1 MSNPQPFTPAAS
13 ATLTVTTTT
22 ANVAL
27 PGGAGTRYMLQNEGT
42 ATIYFVTGSSAVV
55 ATVAGGTPLLGGINK
70 VFTLDPNATNI
81 AGICKNTGE
90 TGFLHITQGEGH

>member
-1 MSNPQPFTPAAS
+1 MSNPQPFTPGAS

-42 ATIYFVTGSSAVV
+42 ATIYFATGTSAVT
-55 ATVAGGTPLLGGINK
+55 ATTAGTPLLGGVNK
-70 VFTLDPNATNI
+70 VFTLDPGATNI
-81 AGICKNTGE
+81 AGICKNTSE